1 MKTILK
7 RSIATSLLLLC
18 LSLCIFADGDMGA
31 GSKSGGN
38 GGGLAPTIDT
48 QINTNNEKTD
58 QKTLLGFIEW
68 FSAKLA
74 ETFGEY

>member
-18 LSLCIFADGDMGA
+18 LSLCTFADGDMGA
-31 GSKSGGN
+31 GSKYSSN

-48 QINTNNEKTD
+48 QTNTNNKKTD
-58 QKTLLGFIEW
+58 QKTIFSFIEW

-74 ETFGEY
+74 ETFG